1 MGKKQKR
8 VIILLMSLK
17 TRFFR
22 TFANLPIPVRNEV
35 AVVVDGQPISWNVLK
50 LEVESETKVGM
61 LGLEILDRLGFLKI
75 DEK

>member
-1 MGKKQKR
+1 
-8 VIILLMSLK
+8 MSLK